1 MANLATIT
9 VKTNGEYS
17 DLATLADVTFTS
29 GNKYQ
34 IQVQF
39 QKPVYLREGSVGDG
53 FIVPNCD
60 PFTWECQGDTLYIN
74 AEYAIVNIAE

>member
-9 VKTNGEYS
+9 VKTNGEYQNLS
-17 DLATLADVTFTS
+17 ELANVTFSS

-39 QKPVYLREGSVGDG
+39 QKPVYLREGSIGDG
-53 FIVPNCD
+53 FIVPDND

>member
-1 MANLATIT
+1 MANLATIE
-9 VKTNGEYS
+9 VKTAGDYE
-17 DLATLADVTFTS
+17 DLATLADVTFSS

-60 PFTWECQGDTLYIN
+60 PFTWECQGDTLYIK
-74 AEYAIVNIAE
+74 ADYAIVNIAE

>member
-9 VKTNGEYS
+9 VKTSGEYL
-17 DLATLADVTFTS
+17 DLGELADVTFSS

-34 IQVQF
+34 IQVQS
-39 QKPVYLREGSVGDG
+39 QKPVYLREGSIGEG
-53 FIVPNCD
+53 FIVPGSD
-60 PFTWECQGDTLYIN
+60 PFTWVCQGDTLYIN